1 MGDFE
6 QQCFCRSAGIN
17 VCASVAEAVHCNTDK
32 RIVSLT
38 LSIDTIS
45 IMNKIVCLH
54 NCYSS
59 PTLSLLAILTL
70 PRCNH

>member
-1 MGDFE
+1 MGESE
-6 QQCFCRSAGIN
+6 QRWFCRSAGMN
-17 VCASVAEAVHCNTDK
+17 VCESVAEAVHCNTDK

-70 PRCNH
+70 PPCNH